1 LFERARHS
9 YLSKFIPKDTSIN
22 CARRDTAI
30 CRRIESRLTEVYP
43 CVEFRRGTA
52 GSFTTQ
58 VLGAASELAQQS
70 ELMRSEVDT
79 FLTEVKAVV

>member
-1 LFERARHS
+1 MCR
-9 YLSKFIPKDTSIN
+9 IP
-22 CARRDTAI
+22 
-30 CRRIESRLTEVYP
+30 SR
-43 CVEFRRGTA
+43 TA